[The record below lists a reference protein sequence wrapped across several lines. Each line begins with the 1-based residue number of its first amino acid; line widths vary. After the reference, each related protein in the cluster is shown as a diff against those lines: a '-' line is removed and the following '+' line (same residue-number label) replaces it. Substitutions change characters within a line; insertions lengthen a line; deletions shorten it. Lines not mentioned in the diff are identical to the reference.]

1 MPVVLA
7 RTVEVSS
14 IRCRS
19 PVDSEA
25 PCPVEG
31 QVAEPDVEQRCEPAV
46 QFGEQAGG
54 HPAQL
59 AGQPGG
65 QAGREPAQPHSG

>member
-19 PVDSEA
+19 PADSDA
-25 PCPVEG
+25 PE
-31 QVAEPDVEQRCEPAV
+31 RSSW
-46 QFGEQAGG
+46 
-54 HPAQL
+54 
-59 AGQPGG
+59 
-65 QAGREPAQPHSG
+65 R